1 MLLSALWQTA
11 SVTLGPSL
19 LSRTP
24 SACLLQVFV
33 QQKVMEVAGMDASVV
48 VQVFVEGTKAA
59 VAAVSTKVA
68 GADKAADVSEEV
80 DAASVASALAQAG
93 LDNSAPGAEKVAGPA
108 GGSVSG
114 NKRGGAWPP
123 RGRMQW
129 RRRGRGR
136 RSGRGRSSEG
146 ND

>member
-1 MLLSALWQTA
+1 M
-11 SVTLGPSL
+11 
-19 LSRTP
+19 
-24 SACLLQVFV
+24 
-33 QQKVMEVAGMDASVV
+33 AGMDASVV

-59 VAAVSTKVA
+59 VAAVSTKGA

-114 NKRGGAWPP
+114 GKRGGGVAPAGP
-123 RGRMQW
+123 HAVEAERERKKKVTSFEYVVIGISVAEDFPDGRLK
-129 RRRGRGR
+129 
-136 RSGRGRSSEG
+136 
-146 ND
+146 